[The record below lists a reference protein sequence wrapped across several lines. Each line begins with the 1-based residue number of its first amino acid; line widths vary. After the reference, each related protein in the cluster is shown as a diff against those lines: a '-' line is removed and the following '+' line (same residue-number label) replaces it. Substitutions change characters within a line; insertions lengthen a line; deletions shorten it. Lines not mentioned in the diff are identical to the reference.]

1 MNRDV
6 VEMPSGSLALL
17 RRGRFPGVTHDRRG
31 SRAVTRASVIRLESG
46 RVGRRVGPCVVEQ
59 VIFRDF

>member
-17 RRGRFPGVTHDRRG
+17 RRGRFPGRHDRRG